1 MTAKASVFSLYFAV
15 SVLAIALFGVPKAHA
30 ATLTDAKISEFVADN
45 SDGIVDEDDD
55 REDWIEIWNTS
66 GVAGDLGG
74 WYLTDDPT
82 IPTKWELP
90 AIEMTSGGYLVVFAS
105 GKDRANVAGEPH
117 TNFRLQREAGGYLAL
132 VKPDGVTIASEF
144 ANYPEQSKDI
154 AYGVG
159 IEGETPVTFFSAGAQ
174 AKWHVPAGPVAD
186 WTQTDFDHSA
196 WNAGATGIGYDGPGG
211 DYGPLLGVGGNVRSE
226 MLSQNATV
234 YIRIP
239 FEVAD
244 PTGISNLGLRLKW
257 EDGFVAHL
265 NGTEF
270 HKESAPTNPVWNS
283 SATDGHRDEDN
294 ATTFF
299 EYAVDEGGLVAGTNV
314 LAIQGLNANT
324 GSSDVLFVPELVGIF
339 KDTNSLVTGYF
350 SDPTPGGENGIRYDG
365 LVGDTRFSVDRGV
378 YDTAFDLAI
387 TTGTEG
393 AEIRFTTDGT
403 PPSEVSGQIYTGP
416 ISITG
421 TTVVRAIAHKTGF
434 QSTNIDTH
442 SYIFPEDIYGP
453 QFADSLTAV
462 PTISLV
468 TQANYDL
475 RLMSVSSTGELPSRT
490 NEAPE
495 SSQVIVALVGG
506 DLHIRIIDVH
516 IRRAQ
521 ESNRFDYQTVVDKT
535 EGQLLNG
542 QEKTDLKN
550 LLTQAPFPDASGISP
565 ETRREIIEKAKSISE
580 HTPRI
585 PFLQDSNNDYI
596 EHKSSIEMIYPDG
609 TRGFQEDAGL
619 ANFGGGFTNFDKKS
633 FRLYFRKEYGAGKL
647 RHPIFDGFE
656 YKNFPPAEKFDAI
669 NLRSGSHDMTNRGA
683 YMASRFVDDSM
694 LDMGQIAPHGR
705 FVHVYLNGQYWGQYH
720 LRERWNAEMA
730 SSYFG
735 GSKEDYDAISA
746 NNSGMEFQTGTPYD
760 GTGAFWTETQNLLG
774 GPDPFVNAAGH
785 IDIANLIDF
794 MLLWTSGE
802 CESEFRAFG
811 SKSRGVPFKFMVR
824 DPDGFMPNG
833 GWNHD
838 HAVTHTGPLRAM
850 TELRTGGNPDYDILL
865 ADRIHKHFFNDGAL
879 TAEESVERLRKR
891 FEEMRLGFEAEARRW
906 NYQTVNSWE
915 AYVNR
920 WLDTGLPQ
928 RTTSMIQRLRQA
940 GMYPDIIAPSLSQ
953 HGGSI
958 PVGGGVTMT
967 TNTTAIYYTTDGSDP
982 RVSGGAV
989 SPTAI
994 AATFSNNLR
1003 EAEDFV
1009 VSGDEW
1015 KYLDDGSDQGTAWR
1029 APSFDDSLWE
1039 SGPSQLGYGEVDLD
1053 TTVNFIDSDLVRSGT
1068 QKNATTYFRREVMI
1082 EKPLDFSN
1090 FVVRLRYDDGGIVY
1104 VNGVEVVRT
1113 DNLPSNPS
1121 FDTYAS
1127 SRTPSEDTYFDFI
1140 VPSSRFADGANS
1152 IAVEIHNQS
1161 SGSSDMRFDLF
1172 LRGEIDIS
1180 NGNNI
1185 TEPVKFDGSTIFKA
1199 RSFNSSN
1206 NEWSALT
1213 STFFTLDTI
1222 PADASNL
1229 IVSEIHYR
1237 PANPTLAVEI
1247 AISTDRDD
1255 YEFIELLNTANQPI
1269 NLSGVY
1275 FDMGIGFHFAEN
1287 TVIEGG
1293 GRIIL
1298 VKNRA
1303 AFTARY
1309 GELPEGT
1316 IAGEYSG
1323 RLSNDGEQIIVRK
1336 TGGITL
1342 IDFIY
1347 NDKAPWPVQADGEG
1361 FSMIYIGPDPTVG
1374 NAWAAHARIGGAP
1387 GLGDTPQGSDYETWK
1402 VDNGITDDESDNDN
1416 DGITAFAEYAVGTDP
1431 AVFNAG
1437 SLTTGDSVVIDN
1449 ESFLTITY
1457 QKSLTANEVIF
1468 KVQESSD
1475 LETWVDAINPRLID
1489 EINNGDNQS
1498 KNVTL
1503 RLSNPI
1509 TPDSRKFLRVVM
1521 SR

>member
-1 MTAKASVFSLYFAV
+1 MNAKASVFSLYFAF
-15 SVLAIALFGVPKAHA
+15 SVLAIALFGVPNARA

-45 SDGIVDEDDD
+45 SDGIVDEDGN

-74 WYLTDDPT
+74 WYLTDDPNT
-82 IPTKWELP
+82 PTKWALP

-105 GKDRANVAGEPH
+105 GKDRADAASELH

-154 AYGVG
+154 AYGIG
-159 IEGETPVTFFSAGAQ
+159 IEGEAPVTFFSAGAQ

-186 WTQTDFDHSA
+186 WTETDFDDSA
-196 WNAGATGIGYDGPGG
+196 WNAGATGIGYDSIGG
-211 DYGPLLGVGGNVRSE
+211 DYEPLLGEGGNVRSE
-226 MLSQNATV
+226 MRSQNATV

-244 PTGISNLGLRLKW
+244 PTGISNLSLRLKW

-270 HKESAPTNPVWNS
+270 HKESAPSNPVWNS
-283 SATDGHRDEDN
+283 TATDGNRNEDN

-299 EYAVDEGGLVAGTNV
+299 EYAVDEGGLVAGNNV
-314 LAIQGLNANT
+314 LAIQGLNNSA
-324 GSSDVLFVPELVGIF
+324 GSSDVLFVPELAGIF
-339 KDTNSLVTGYF
+339 KDTNTLVTGYF
-350 SDPTPGGENGIRYDG
+350 SDPSPGEENGIRYDG
-365 LVGDTRFSVDRGV
+365 IVGDTSFSVDRGV
-378 YDTAFDLAI
+378 YDTAFDLEI

-393 AEIRFTTDGT
+393 AEIRYTTDGT
-403 PPSEVSGQIYTGP
+403 PPSEASGQSYTGP

-421 TTVVRAIAHKTGF
+421 TTVIRALAHKPGF

-442 SYIFPEDIYGP
+442 SYIFPGDVYGP
-453 QFADSLTAV
+453 QLADSLTAV

-475 RLMSVSSTGELPSRT
+475 RLVSVPSTSELPSRT

-506 DLHIRIIDVH
+506 NLHVRIIDVH
-516 IRRAQ
+516 IRRSQ
-521 ESNRFDYQTVVDKT
+521 ESNRFDYQTVIDKT
-535 EGQLLNG
+535 EGQLVDG
-542 QEKTDLKN
+542 QEKTDLQN
-550 LLTQAPFPDASGISP
+550 LLNQAPFPDASAMSP
-565 ETRREIIEKAKSISE
+565 ETQREIIEKAISISE
-580 HTPRI
+580 HTPRT
-585 PFLQDSNNDYI
+585 PFLQDTNNDYI

-619 ANFGGGFTNFDKKS
+619 TNFGGGFTNFAKKS

-656 YKNFPPAEKFDAI
+656 YKNFPPAEEFDAI

-735 GSKEDYDAISA
+735 GAKEDYEAISA
-746 NNSGMEFQTGTPYD
+746 NNSGMEFQTGTAYD
-760 GTGAFWTETQNLLG
+760 GSGAFWTETRNLIN

-785 IDIANLIDF
+785 IDIANVIDF
-794 MLLWTSGE
+794 TLLWTSGE

-811 SKSRGVPFKFMVR
+811 SQSRGVPFKFMIR

-838 HAVTHTGPLRAM
+838 HAVTHNGPLRAM
-850 TELRTGGNPDYDILL
+850 TELRSGGNPDYNILL

-879 TAEESVERLRKR
+879 TADESVERLRKR
-891 FEEMRLGFEAEARRW
+891 FEEMQSGFEAEARRW
-906 NYQTVNSWE
+906 NYQTVSSWE

-920 WLDTGLPQ
+920 WLTTGLPQ

-940 GMYPDIIAPSLSQ
+940 GMYPDVLAPSLSQ

-958 PVGGGVTMT
+958 PAEGGVTMS

-982 RVSGGAV
+982 RLSGGAV
-989 SPTAI
+989 SPAAI
-994 AATFSNNLR
+994 DAVFSNDVR
-1003 EAEDFV
+1003 DPEDFI
-1009 VSGDEW
+1009 VSGEDW
-1015 KYLDDGSDQGTAWR
+1015 IYLDDGSNQGTDWRTVAYDDAAWK
-1029 APSFDDSLWE
+1029 
-1039 SGPSQLGYGEVDLD
+1039 SGPSQLGYGESGLG
-1053 TTVNFIDSDLVRSGT
+1053 TTVGFIDTNPVTGGT
-1068 QKNATTYFRREVMI
+1068 QKNATTYFRKNVAI
-1082 EKPLDFSN
+1082 ESPSDFSN
-1090 FVVRLRYDDGGIVY
+1090 FVVRIRYDDGAAVY
-1104 VNGVEVVRT
+1104 VNGVEVART
-1113 DNLPSNPS
+1113 ANLAANASY
-1121 FDTYAS
+1121 DTFAS
-1127 SRTPSEDTYFDFI
+1127 SSTPSESTYFDYT
-1140 VPSSRFADGANS
+1140 VPSSRFVDGVNT

-1161 SGSSDMRFDLF
+1161 AGSSDMRFDLV
-1172 LRGEIDIS
+1172 LRGEIDLS

-1185 TEPVKFDGSTIFKA
+1185 TEPVMFDGPTVLKA
-1199 RSFNSSN
+1199 RSFDSNS

-1213 STFFTLDTI
+1213 STFFTLDTV
-1222 PADASNL
+1222 PADATNL
-1229 IVSEIHYR
+1229 VISEIHYR
-1237 PANPTLAVEI
+1237 PANPTLAEEI
-1247 AISTDRDD
+1247 AVSTDRDD

-1269 NLSGVY
+1269 DLSGVY
-1275 FDMGIGFHFAEN
+1275 FDEGISFYFAEN
-1287 TVIEGG
+1287 TIIESG
-1293 GRIIL
+1293 GRIVL
-1298 VKNRA
+1298 VKNLA

-1309 GELPEGT
+1309 GALGEGM

-1323 RLSNDGEQIIVRK
+1323 RLSNDGEQILLRK
-1336 TGGITL
+1336 TGGIIIADLT
-1342 IDFIY
+1342 F
-1347 NDKAPWPVQADGEG
+1347 NDQAPWPILADGQG
-1361 FSMIYIGPDPTVG
+1361 YSMIYTGTEAG
-1374 NAWAAHARIGGAP
+1374 EGTSWSTNSAIGGAP
-1387 GLGDTPQGSDYETWK
+1387 GAADTPLSIGYDAWK
-1402 VDNGITDDESDNDN
+1402 LANGITDDQSDDDH
-1416 DGITAFAEYAVGTDP
+1416 DGLSAFAEYATGSNPSIPNDSP
-1431 AVFNAG
+1431 ATSGGLV
-1437 SLTTGDSVVIDN
+1437 TVDSDG
-1449 ESFLTITY
+1449 FLSITY
-1457 QKSLTANEVIF
+1457 QQNLNAIDVTFLI
-1468 KVQESSD
+1468 QESSD
-1475 LETWVDAINPRLID
+1475 LQTWTTVPSPELVQEETN
-1489 EINNGDNQS
+1489 EENQT
-1498 KNVTL
+1498 KKVTE
-1503 RLSNPI
+1503 RLSDPVTSGTRN
-1509 TPDSRKFLRVVM
+1509 FLRVLM
-1521 SR
+1521 TR